1 MSPPPPRQ
9 PLSRERVLEAAIRVA
24 DRGGVEAITMRRVAQ
39 ELGVEAMSLYNHV
52 PNKDAILDGV
62 VDMVFAAIEPPDAD
76 RDDWRDAIR
85 ARASSARAVLSRH
98 SWALGFMDSRRNPGP
113 ATLRHHDA
121 VLGVL
126 REAGFTLPMA
136 VHAVSLIDSYVG
148 GFVLQEAN
156 LPVARPDD
164 VEEVAGGILKD
175 LPADELP
182 YLTEVIVH
190 HALRPG
196 YDHTSEFGYGLDLI
210 LDALEARR
218 SQGSGGRA
226 DGVSAPRGSGGGR
239 PSS

>member
-1 MSPPPPRQ
+1 M
-9 PLSRERVLEAAIRVA
+9 LEAAIRVA

-39 ELGVEAMSLYNHV
+39 ELGVEAMSLYHHV

-62 VDMVFAAIEPPDAD
+62 VDMVFAAIELPGAD
-76 RDDWRDAIR
+76 CDDWRDAIR

-98 SWALGFMDSRRNPGP
+98 SWALGLMDSRRDPGP

-136 VHAVSLIDSYVG
+136 AHAVSLIDSYIG

-156 LPVARPDD
+156 LPVTTPDD
-164 VEEVAGGILKD
+164 VGEVAGGILAH
-175 LPADELP
+175 LPAGEFP
-182 YLTEVIVH
+182 YLTEMIVD

-196 YDHTSEFGYGLDLI
+196 YDHMSEFGYGLDLI

-218 SQGSGGRA
+218 NQSPDTA
-226 DGVSAPRGSGGGR
+226 T
-239 PSS
+239 

>member
-1 MSPPPPRQ
+1 MPPPQ
-9 PLSRERVLEAAIRVA
+9 PLSRGLVLEAAIRVA

-39 ELGVEAMSLYNHV
+39 ELGVEAMSLYHHV

-62 VDMVFAAIEPPDAD
+62 VDMVFAAIKLPGAEC
-76 RDDWRDAIR
+76 DDWRDAIR
-85 ARASSARAVLSRH
+85 TRAFSARMVLSQH
-98 SWALGFMDSRRNPGP
+98 SWALGLMDSRRNPGP

-136 VHAVSLIDSYVG
+136 AHAVSLIDSYVS

-156 LPVARPDD
+156 LPVTTPDD
-164 VEEVAGGILKD
+164 VEEVAGGILRH
-175 LPADELP
+175 LPAEELP
-182 YLTEVIVH
+182 YLTEMIRD

-196 YDHTSEFGYGLDLI
+196 YDYTSEFSYGLDLI

-218 SQGSGGRA
+218 RGPPLGFVRAGGCA
-226 DGVSAPRGSGGGR
+226 T
-239 PSS
+239 